1 MSYGLSER
9 LTRSNPQAVIQYGK
23 YVLPPGT
30 RFSMSN
36 YLQVRDPEIF
46 PQPDDFLPKR
56 WLNDPISS
64 TGNPL
69 SRYLTV
75 FGKGPRMCLGM
86 NFAQAEL
93 YTGLAAVFRN
103 INFELYETDRSDVDM
118 AGSYFVPLPKKSSKG
133 VRVMVI

>member
-9 LTRSNPQAVIQYGK
+9 LTRTDPTGVIQYGK
-23 YVLPPGT
+23 YTLPPGT

-46 PQPDDFLPKR
+46 PHPDEFLPER
-56 WLNDPISS
+56 WLNDPVSS
-64 TGNPL
+64 TGHPL
-69 SRYLTV
+69 SKYLTV

-93 YTGLAAVFRN
+93 YLGLAGLFRRMDL
-103 INFELYETDRSDVDM
+103 ELYETDRSDVDM
-118 AGSYFVPLPKKSSKG
+118 AGSFFVPLPKASSKG
-133 VRVMVI
+133 MRVIVK